1 MRVVSRHPDLS
12 EAQVRR
18 MLAGLPSVDGYEVIV
33 KPLRYRTAPHLA
45 ALTELD
51 ERRITLQIPEPFL
64 PFGEVIPVGAVRRS
78 GAALRFIPLSEGVT
92 FATPRQVLRF
102 LYLHEFMH
110 CYLYART
117 GRGTSAETTCDRF
130 ALRNYRRR
138 AVTLADAA
146 AAARRPRGGARRP

>member
-12 EAQVRR
+12 ESQVRR
-18 MLAGLPSVDGYEVIV
+18 MLAGLPPVDGYEVIV
-33 KPLRYRTAPHLA
+33 KPLRYRIAPHLS

-64 PFGEVIPVGAVRRS
+64 PFGEVVPVGAVRRPGS
-78 GAALRFIPLSEGVT
+78 KLRFIPVSEGVT
-92 FATPRQVLRF
+92 FSTPRQVVRF

-138 AVTLADAA
+138 SDTLADAA

>member
-12 EAQVRR
+12 ESQVRR
-18 MLAGLPSVDGYEVIV
+18 MLAGLPPVDGYEVIV
-33 KPLRYRTAPHLA
+33 KPLRYRVAPHLS

-64 PFGEVIPVGAVRRS
+64 PFGEVIPVGAVRRRGS
-78 GAALRFIPLSEGVT
+78 ALRFIPLSEGVT
-92 FATPRQVLRF
+92 FATAREVVRF

-130 ALRNYRRR
+130 ALRN
-138 AVTLADAA
+138 
-146 AAARRPRGGARRP
+146 